1 MSEQAAPLVDLV
13 RAHCHSFRCRNL
25 KVSSEGDLC
34 CGEALWGRKNTLLRQ
49 VSACW
54 CLIGL

>member
-1 MSEQAAPLVDLV
+1 MSEQAAPRVDLV

-25 KVSSEGDLC
+25 KVSSKGGLC
-34 CGEALWGRKNTLLRQ
+34 RGEALRGRKDTLLRQ

-54 CLIGL
+54 CLIDL